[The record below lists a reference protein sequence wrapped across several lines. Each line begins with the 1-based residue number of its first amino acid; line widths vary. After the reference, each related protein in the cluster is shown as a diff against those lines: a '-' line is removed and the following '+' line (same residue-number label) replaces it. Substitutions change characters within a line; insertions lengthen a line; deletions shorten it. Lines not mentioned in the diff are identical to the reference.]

1 MSWTRLAWAVVAVLG
16 VPLALCG
23 YVYAVESGLQSLAPR
38 RRGQWRPWLW
48 LAPGVALLT
57 VFLVFPVLHT
67 LVLSFSSADSTR
79 FVGLANYARILTTR
93 SMLVVLRNN
102 LLWLAL
108 FPAATVSIG
117 LAIAILTDRV
127 RYQWFVKASV
137 FVPMAI
143 SLVAAGVIWKF
154 MYQYQPPDAPQTGTV
169 NALLSAL
176 VPGFRPRAWL
186 FDTSLNNVA
195 LVLVLVWM
203 WVGFAMVILYA
214 ALEGIDEALIEAA
227 RIEGASEAQILLRVI
242 LPLLMPTVI
251 VVGTTLVIT
260 VLKVFDVVYVMTN
273 GSLGTDVIANRM
285 YKEMFN
291 YNDFG
296 MASAFAT
303 LLLFAIVPV
312 MLINI
317 RRFGRKG
324 DAR

>member
-16 VPLALCG
+16 VPLALCA

-38 RRGQWRPWLW
+38 RRAQWRPWLW
-48 LAPGVALLT
+48 LAPGVALLA

-67 LVLSFSSADSTR
+67 LVLSLSSADSTR
-79 FVGLANYARILTTR
+79 FVGLANYAHIFTTR

-108 FPAATVSIG
+108 FPAATVSLG
-117 LAIAILTDRV
+117 LTIAILTDRV
-127 RYQWFVKASV
+127 RYQWLVKASV

-176 VPGFRPRAWL
+176 IPGFRPRAWL

-214 ALEGIDEALIEAA
+214 ALKGIDEALIEAA
-227 RIEGASEAQILLRVI
+227 RIEGASEAQILLRVT
-242 LPLLMPTVI
+242 LPLMMPTVI

-296 MASAFAT
+296 RASAFAT
-303 LLLFAIVPV
+303 LLLVAIMPV

>member
-1 MSWTRLAWAVVAVLG
+1 MSWTTLAWAVVAILG
-16 VPLALCG
+16 VPLALG
-23 YVYAVESGLQSLAPR
+23 VYVYAVESGLRSLAPR
-38 RRGQWRPWLW
+38 RRDRWRPWLW
-48 LAPGVALLT
+48 LGPGVALLA
-57 VFLVFPVLHT
+57 VFLVFPVLYT
-67 LVLSFSSADSTR
+67 LVLSLMSADSTH
-79 FVGLANYARILTTR
+79 FVGLANYAHIFTAP
-93 SMLVVLRNN
+93 SMRVVLRNN
-102 LLWLAL
+102 LLWLVL
-108 FPAATVSIG
+108 FPSATVALG
-117 LAIAILTDRV
+117 LVVAVLTDRV

-154 MYQYQPPDAPQTGTV
+154 MYQFQPPGAPQTGTI

-186 FDTSLNNVA
+186 FDTSLNNAA
-195 LVLVLVWM
+195 LILVLVWM
-203 WVGFAMVILYA
+203 WVGFAMIILYA
-214 ALEGIDEALIEAA
+214 ALKGIDETVLEGA
-227 RIEGASEAQILLRVI
+227 RIEGASEAQIFFRIV
-242 LPLLMPTVI
+242 LPLIMPTVI

-273 GSLGTDVIANRM
+273 GNLGTDVIANRM

-296 MASAFAT
+296 RASAFAT
-303 LLLFAIVPV
+303 LLLVAIVPV

-317 RRFGRKG
+317 RRFSRKG

>member
-1 MSWTRLAWAVVAVLG
+1 MSWTMLAWAVVAILG
-16 VPLALCG
+16 VPLALG
-23 YVYAVESGLQSLAPR
+23 VYVYAVESGLRSLAPR
-38 RRGQWRPWLW
+38 RRDRWRPWLW
-48 LAPGVALLT
+48 LAPGMALLA
-57 VFLVFPVLHT
+57 VFLVFPVLYT
-67 LVLSFSSADSTR
+67 LVLSLMSADSTG
-79 FVGLANYARILTTR
+79 FVGLANYAHIFTAP
-93 SMLVVLRNN
+93 SMRVVLRNN
-102 LLWLAL
+102 LVWLAL
-108 FPAATVSIG
+108 FPAATVALG
-117 LAIAILTDRV
+117 LVVAVLTDRV
-127 RYQWFVKASV
+127 RYQWIVKTSV

-154 MYQYQPPDAPQTGTV
+154 MYQFQPPGAPQTGTI

-186 FDTSLNNVA
+186 FDTSLNNAA
-195 LVLVLVWM
+195 LILVLVWM

-214 ALEGIDEALIEAA
+214 ALKGIDEALLEGA
-227 RIEGASEAQILLRVI
+227 RIEGASEPQIFFRIV
-242 LPLLMPTVI
+242 LPLIMPTVI

-273 GSLGTDVIANRM
+273 GNLGTDVIANRM

-296 MASAFAT
+296 RASAFAT
-303 LLLFAIVPV
+303 LLLLAIVPV

-317 RRFGRKG
+317 RRFSRKG